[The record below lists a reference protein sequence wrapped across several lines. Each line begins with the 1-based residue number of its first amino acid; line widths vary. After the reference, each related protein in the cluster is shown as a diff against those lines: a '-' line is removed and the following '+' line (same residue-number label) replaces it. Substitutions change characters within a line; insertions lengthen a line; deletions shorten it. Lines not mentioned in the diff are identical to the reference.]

1 MLTNISWGNFI
12 AFTTLL
18 MIVYYLCIGVRYY
31 SKELL
36 RLFSFKKIF
45 PTYSAFMKSDAKIDN
60 DTISQDQ
67 EIQPESL
74 TSHNKY
80 MPSHED
86 TEDSFLQVEELT
98 SGLKKVIAEAVSN
111 KYIKEEFIL
120 SLQLLLKKYQ
130 YFKGS
135 SLLATI
141 NNLIVSECEKYGYIQ
156 LSAEEQVMLW
166 NE

>member
-1 MLTNISWGNFI
+1 MLTNISWGSFI

-18 MIVYYLCIGVRYY
+18 MIVYYLYIGVRYY

-36 RLFSFKKIF
+36 RLFSFKKRF
-45 PTYSAFMKSDAKIDN
+45 PNHSALMKSDVKIDN
-60 DTISQDQ
+60 DTISHNQ

-80 MPSHED
+80 MPLRED
-86 TEDSFLQVEELT
+86 TDDTFPQVKKLT
-98 SGLKKVIAEAVSN
+98 VGLKEVIAEAVSN

-120 SLQLLLKKYQ
+120 SLQLLLKKHQ
-130 YFKGS
+130 YLKGS
-135 SLLATI
+135 PHLAVI
-141 NNLIVSECEKYGYIQ
+141 NNLIASECEKYGYIQ